1 MQNYI
6 SLLENN
12 NSSIEEDE
20 NDLSFK
26 QFLLEHGFE
35 NNNIN
40 VEQQKELKNFSI
52 KNKNLNTQKRNPS
65 SNNIFTQKKGND
77 KFTIIKEK
85 IFNIKKEKK
94 LGRPKKENINQFK
107 KRKHD
112 KFQRDNIIRK
122 FKAQFVQNLFN
133 YINLSFNSNQ
143 DNIKNKQKP
152 INIIQKINSSETK
165 SISKDSNLKWLN
177 SKIRDIFSQKI
188 SSKFV
193 SYEPTHNY
201 KIIQKL
207 YEKKE
212 EQTVLKVMDKTI
224 RQMWIIYVNN
234 DKNNEFPGFN
244 TIENDINKFRNIGES
259 EEYIE
264 LYISISQNFE
274 MIFNKMKSK
283 KKIYIK

>member
-6 SLLENN
+6 SLSENN

-26 QFLLEHGFE
+26 QFLLENVLE
-35 NNNIN
+35 NNNIDA
-40 VEQQKELKNFSI
+40 EQPKESKNFSL
-52 KNKNLNTQKRNPS
+52 KNKNLNIQKRNS
-65 SNNIFTQKKGND
+65 STSSIITQKKGND
-77 KFTIIKEK
+77 KFVIKKEK
-85 IFNIKKEKK
+85 IFIIKKEKK
-94 LGRPKKENINQFK
+94 LGRPKKENVNQFK

-112 KFQRDNIIRK
+112 KFQRDNVIRK

-143 DNIKNKQKP
+143 DNVKNKQKH
-152 INIIQKINSSETK
+152 INIIQKINSSQTK

-212 EQTVLKVMDKTI
+212 EQTVLKILDKTI

-244 TIENDINKFRNIGES
+244 TIENDINKFRNFGES